1 MLEFDVLQSGMVILL
16 ILVLGELLSNWC
28 RGVVPSLLITGLV
41 YVAGCWSGL
50 IPAGLLDLAGIS
62 QLSSIA
68 MMLVV
73 IHMGTSMS
81 IAEFRA
87 NWRVVALSAITF
99 AGQVLA
105 LFLVVG
111 SVYDVNTAV
120 GGLPGGT
127 ATALIVQE
135 RARGFG
141 YDRIV
146 VLSVLILA
154 TQALLGSPV
163 ANYCV
168 KLEAARLRALPPA
181 ALPEEPSGGAA
192 ERGGNAGGRD
202 LQYGSLF
209 RLYAAA
215 WLASRLEMLTGL
227 SRYVLCLLLGL
238 LLSGLGLLKKNELA
252 SSKSEGFLFF
262 LLMGAVLSGFSAAT
276 PQMFAQMLPVLLLVL
291 LTELLSVTCI
301 SLLAGHFLG
310 FSRPM
315 RVAIG
320 INIMIGFPVNM
331 LIAQEVIGRLTDDPE
346 EQARLMSQIATKMVI
361 GGMVSTTF
369 LATATA
375 GVLVSLMT

>member
-1 MLEFDVLQSGMVILL
+1 MEFDVLQSGMVILL
-16 ILVLGELLSNWC
+16 ILVLGELVSNRC
-28 RGVVPSLLITGLV
+28 RGIVPSILIAGLLYTV
-41 YVAGCWSGL
+41 GCWSG
-50 IPAGLLDLAGIS
+50 IVPKGIVDLAGIGS
-62 QLSSIA
+62 LASVA

-73 IHMGTSMS
+73 VNMGTSMS
-81 IAEFRA
+81 ISEFIA
-87 NWRVVALSAITF
+87 NWKVVALSAITF

-111 SVYDVNTAV
+111 SVYDINTAV

-154 TQALLGSPV
+154 TQALVGCPV
-163 ANYCV
+163 ASHCV
-168 KLEAARLRALPPA
+168 KLEAARLRTVPRTVPT
-181 ALPEEPSGGAA
+181 EQDSDGAA
-192 ERGGNAGGRD
+192 QREAKKKT
-202 LQYGSLF
+202 LQYGPLL
-209 RLYAAA
+209 RLYGVA
-215 WLASRLEMLTGL
+215 WLASRLEMLIGL

-252 SSKSEGFLFF
+252 ASKSDGFLFF
-262 LLMGAVLSGFSAAT
+262 LLMSAVISGFSAAT
-276 PQMFAQMLPVLLLVL
+276 PQMFAQMLPPLLLVL
-291 LTELLSVTCI
+291 LTELVSVTCV
-301 SLLAGHFLG
+301 SLAAGHFLG

-331 LIAQEVIGRLTDDPE
+331 LISQEVIGQLTEDPE
-346 EQARLMSQIATKMVI
+346 EQAYLMSQIATKMVI